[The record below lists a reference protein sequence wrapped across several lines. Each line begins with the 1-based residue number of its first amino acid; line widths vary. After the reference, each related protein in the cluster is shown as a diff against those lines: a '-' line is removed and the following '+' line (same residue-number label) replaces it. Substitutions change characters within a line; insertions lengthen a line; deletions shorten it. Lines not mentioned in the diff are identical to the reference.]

1 MTAFF
6 LQQLINGLTLG
17 AVYGLIAIGYTMV
30 YGIIGMINFAHGE
43 VYMVSA
49 YLCAI
54 GLALLSFFGIHSFP
68 LLIFATLVFTIV
80 VTGVYGWAIER
91 IAYRP
96 LRNSTRLAPL
106 ISAIG
111 MSLILQNYVQ
121 LSQGPNQQGIPTLLS
136 GALRM
141 TVGDGVV
148 QITWTKVFI
157 LVAALVG
164 MLILT
169 WIIQYTR
176 LGRIC
181 RATQQDRRMAAIL
194 GINTDRVISL
204 VFVIGAAMA
213 GLAGVLVTM
222 NYGTFD
228 FYIGFIIGIKAFTAA
243 VLGGIGSLPG
253 AMLGGLLLGVA
264 EAQFAGLVNSD
275 YKDVFSFALLV
286 AILVAWL
293 SLFLAPQGINQF
305 ALLLNKQDTLTEFD
319 TLVPGR
325 FQAMRDGTRVTYTE
339 ELSKDRGELAGI
351 FISQK
356 DLNSSN
362 QERGISILV
371 AEKGTQNI
379 QADGSRYLI
388 LHNGYRY
395 DGNPGQANYR
405 AIQYDTYGVML
416 PKPEAS
422 SEVSERDAVPTAD
435 LFGSDNPRYQAE
447 LQWRLS
453 TPLLVFV
460 VTLLA
465 VPLSRVNPRQGRF
478 LKLLPA
484 ILLYMGYLA
493 LLIAVRGQ
501 LDKGKIPMA
510 NGLWWVH
517 GLFLAIGLLLFYW
530 EPLRLKLASSR
541 AGREVAH
548 G

>member
-1 MTAFF
+1 MMRALLARELRLAWRSGAEILNPLWFF
-6 LQQLINGLTLG
+6 LIVITLFPFGVGAAPQLLAQIAPGVVWVAALLAALLVMDRLFRDDWQDGSLEQLMLLPTPLVAVVLVKVVAHWMMSGLPLLIVSPLAALLLGMSLHDAGVLALTLLLGTPTLSFLG
-17 AVYGLIAIGYTMV
+17 AVGVGLTV
-30 YGIIGMINFAHGE
+30 
-43 VYMVSA
+43 
-49 YLCAI
+49 
-54 GLALLSFFGIHSFP
+54 GLKRGGVLLSLLVLPLAVP

-286 AILVAWL
+286 AILI
-293 SLFLAPQGINQF
+293 FRPQG
-305 ALLLNKQDTLTEFD
+305 LL
-319 TLVPGR
+319 GR
-325 FQAMRDGTRVTYTE
+325 P
-339 ELSKDRGELAGI
+339 
-351 FISQK
+351 
-356 DLNSSN
+356 
-362 QERGISILV
+362 LV
-371 AEKGTQNI
+371 AK
-379 QADGSRYLI
+379 
-388 LHNGYRY
+388 
-395 DGNPGQANYR
+395 
-405 AIQYDTYGVML
+405 V
-416 PKPEAS
+416 
-422 SEVSERDAVPTAD
+422 
-435 LFGSDNPRYQAE
+435 
-447 LQWRLS
+447 
-453 TPLLVFV
+453 
-460 VTLLA
+460 
-465 VPLSRVNPRQGRF
+465 
-478 LKLLPA
+478 
-484 ILLYMGYLA
+484 
-493 LLIAVRGQ
+493 
-501 LDKGKIPMA
+501 
-510 NGLWWVH
+510 
-517 GLFLAIGLLLFYW
+517 
-530 EPLRLKLASSR
+530 
-541 AGREVAH
+541 
-548 G
+548 